1 MTMQHSG
8 GGQPART
15 LALLW
20 RHHRPRAA
28 SGEPATPAKPALGR
42 KPTLNLDAVVNAAIE
57 LADAEG
63 LAAASMTRVAKALVV
78 GTMTLYT
85 YVPSKEELLDL
96 MIDQVLGERELPGP
110 GDPRPANWRDQ
121 VEVYSEETRAMFR
134 RHRWLAQISTIRP
147 PVGPGMLAGREY
159 LLSALAALSSTS
171 TTSNTGTGTGTGTSS
186 GGGTGGGSGSS
197 GSGSSGGG
205 SGSGGSAVNGLAPG
219 QLNAGALAITTYV
232 DSAAS
237 LEADSEQLEQVT
249 GQSNDAWWNERN
261 ELWETYFDVERHPTM
276 TAIWHAGGFGHGTR
290 QAAVD
295 SYRFGLDRLL
305 DGIQTLATLGPG
317 SVVE

>member
-1 MTMQHSG
+1 MTVQHSG

-20 RHHRPRAA
+20 RHHQPRAA
-28 SGEPATPAKPALGR
+28 SGEPATPAKPTLGR
-42 KPTLNLDAVVNAAIE
+42 KPTLNLDAVVDAAIA

-63 LAAASMTRVAKALVV
+63 LAAASMTRVAKALGV

-96 MIDQVLGERELPGP
+96 MVDQVLGERELPGP
-110 GDPRPANWRDQ
+110 GEPRPADWRDQ
-121 VEVYSEETRAMFR
+121 VEVYSEQTRAMFR

-159 LLSALAALSSTS
+159 LLSALSALSSTS
-171 TTSNTGTGTGTGTSS
+171 TDSNN
-186 GGGTGGGSGSS
+186 GSS
-197 GSGSSGGG
+197 ST
-205 SGSGGSAVNGLAPG
+205 VFGLAPA
-219 QLNAGALAITTYV
+219 QINAGSLAITTYV

-237 LEADSEQLEQVT
+237 LEADNEQLEQVT

-276 TAIWHAGGFGHGTR
+276 TEIWHAGGFGQGTR
-290 QAAVD
+290 QAAAD

-305 DGIQTLATLGPG
+305 DGIQTAATHGPG
-317 SVVE
+317 AVVE

>member
-1 MTMQHSG
+1 MTVQHSG
-8 GGQPART
+8 GGLPART

-63 LAAASMTRVAKALVV
+63 LAAASMTRVAKALAV

-110 GDPRPANWRDQ
+110 GDPRPVDWRDQ
-121 VEVYSEETRAMFR
+121 VEVYSEQTRAMFR

-159 LLSALAALSSTS
+159 LLSALSALSSTS
-171 TTSNTGTGTGTGTSS
+171 TNSNAGSDS
-186 GGGTGGGSGSS
+186 GGGRSGSDS
-197 GSGSSGGG
+197 G
-205 SGSGGSAVNGLAPG
+205 GLAPA
-219 QLNAGALAITTYV
+219 QINAGALAITTYV

-261 ELWETYFDVERHPTM
+261 QLWETYFDVERHPTI

-290 QAAVD
+290 QAAAD

-305 DGIQTLATLGPG
+305 DGIQAIAAPGPTAR
-317 SVVE
+317 SDRFDSDVQ

>member
-1 MTMQHSG
+1 MTVQHSG

-20 RHHRPRAA
+20 RHHRPPAA

-42 KPTLNLDAVVNAAIE
+42 KPTLNLDAVVDAAIA

-63 LAAASMTRVAKALVV
+63 LAAASMTRVAKALGV

-96 MIDQVLGERELPGP
+96 MIDQVLGERELPEP
-110 GDPRPANWRDQ
+110 GDPRPADWRDQ
-121 VEVYSEETRAMFR
+121 VEVYSEQTRAMFR

-159 LLSALAALSSTS
+159 LLSALSALSSTS
-171 TTSNTGTGTGTGTSS
+171 TNSNTGSS
-186 GGGTGGGSGSS
+186 SRTDGDGDGDGDGG
-197 GSGSSGGG
+197 
-205 SGSGGSAVNGLAPG
+205 AVSGLAPA
-219 QLNAGALAITTYV
+219 QINAGALAITTYV

-305 DGIQTLATLGPG
+305 DGIQAIAAPGPPAPTADRFD
-317 SVVE
+317 SDVK

>member
-1 MTMQHSG
+1 MTVQHSG

-20 RHHRPRAA
+20 RHHRPRAPD
-28 SGEPATPAKPALGR
+28 GEPAMPAKPALGR
-42 KPTLNLDAVVNAAIE
+42 KPTLNLDAVVDAAIE
-57 LADAEG
+57 LADVEG
-63 LAAASMTRVAKALVV
+63 LAAASMTRVAKALGV

-96 MIDQVLGERELPGP
+96 MVDQVLGERELPRPGEPGP
-110 GDPRPANWRDQ
+110 ADWRDQ
-121 VEVYSEETRAMFR
+121 VEVYSEQTRAMFR

-159 LLSALAALSSTS
+159 LLSALSALSSTRS
-171 TTSNTGTGTGTGTSS
+171 
-186 GGGTGGGSGSS
+186 
-197 GSGSSGGG
+197 
-205 SGSGGSAVNGLAPG
+205 GLAPA
-219 QLNAGALAITTYV
+219 QINAGALAITTYV

-261 ELWETYFDVERHPTM
+261 ELWETYFDVDRHPTM

-290 QAAVD
+290 QAAAD

-305 DGIQTLATLGPG
+305 DGIQTLATLEPG